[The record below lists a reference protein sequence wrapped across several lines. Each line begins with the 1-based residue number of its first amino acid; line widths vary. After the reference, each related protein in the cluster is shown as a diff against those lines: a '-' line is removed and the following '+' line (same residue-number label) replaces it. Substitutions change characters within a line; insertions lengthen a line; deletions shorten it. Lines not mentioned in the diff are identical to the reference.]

1 MFLLEFFPELILL
14 LDNIKKHLKNPLYF
28 AFFLSFLLLLYVAI
42 FIQQN
47 LWLGLLALLC
57 FTLVSYLLSNLDKKS
72 SLSTHTETV
81 TDKHPTTTINLIETK
96 QTYTFHYRDMLQP
109 QQFIITMTNGMIIKA
124 IIGAGELGLEQA
136 SYIII
141 NQQAVYSR
149 PLSHL
154 KAICCGIIY
163 RQKIIDQS
171 GQLWSIKLRIWGIF
185 KPRLIVMII
194 PITG

>member
-1 MFLLEFFPELILL
+1 MFLLEFLPELILL
-14 LDNIKKHLKNPLYF
+14 LDNIKKRLKNPLYF
-28 AFFLSFLLLLYVAI
+28 AFFLSFLLLLYVAV
-42 FIQQN
+42 FIKQN
-47 LWLGLLALLC
+47 WWLGLLTILC
-57 FTLVSYLLSNLDKKS
+57 FALASYLLSGLDKKS
-72 SLSTHTETV
+72 SLFTNTKTV
-81 TDKHPTTTINLIETK
+81 TDKHPTTTINLMKTK
-96 QTYTFHYRDMLQP
+96 QTFTFYYRDMLQP
-109 QQFIITMTNGMIIKA
+109 QQFIITIANGTSIKA
-124 IIGAGELGLEQA
+124 IIGSGELGLEQA
-136 SYIII
+136 SYITI
-141 NQQAVYSR
+141 NQRTIYSR